1 VTISNNTFDNNN
13 LAINDCEVYDN
24 AEFKNTKFNMYP
36 QIRSMNDL
44 QIKSLISIRQNQFNI
59 KIIENN
65 FTRNSAIKGLVY
77 IENLKEQTTFKNY
90 VAIYGNMF
98 NGTATFFGTSAI
110 FIRSESN

>member
-1 VTISNNTFDNNN
+1 MTISNNTFDNNN
-13 LAINDCEVYDN
+13 LAINNCEVYDN

-36 QIRSMNDL
+36 QLRSMNDL
-44 QIKSLISIRQNQFNI
+44 QIKSLISIRQNQFTI

-110 FIRSESN
+110 FIRSEAN

>member
-1 VTISNNTFDNNN
+1 VTILNNTFDNNN

-36 QIRSMNDL
+36 QLRSMNDL
-44 QIKSLISIRQNQFNI
+44 QIKSLISIRHNQFTI
-59 KIIENN
+59 KIIENK
-65 FTRNSAIKGLVY
+65 FARNSAIKGLIY

-90 VAIYGNMF
+90 VAINGNVF

-110 FIRSESN
+110 FIRSEAN